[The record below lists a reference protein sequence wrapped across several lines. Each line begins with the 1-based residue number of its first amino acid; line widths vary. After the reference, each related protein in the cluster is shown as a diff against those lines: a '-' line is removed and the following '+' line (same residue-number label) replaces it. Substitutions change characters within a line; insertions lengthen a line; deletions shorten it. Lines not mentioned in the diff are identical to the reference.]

1 MADNT
6 TRPYLIITH
15 PEKDGAYGLYDDNVY
30 LRFKAYGIN
39 ISEVNN
45 CKIELKN
52 IQFYVRE
59 KGTSSWTLV
68 KSGDVYS
75 PPTLT
80 KWDAEIYKDEYSR
93 SYGVYALSGIP
104 NYKFFT
110 EYEYYIQADYV
121 FTYTGTTTEQQNS
134 VNAGLTTLGIV
145 TKIDN
150 STYKY
155 TLKSHVRKCALT
167 PPTTNKK
174 GSLRARVSNN
184 VTEIYPA
191 FTEKISS
198 AQGGNPVIS
207 LKTDSSTIHVPTVS
221 SGNVFAGKTKIQT
234 SSGTKHLAKQSS
246 DVDIK
251 DSGIAWQSYGE
262 QYRKY
267 TQSYQE
273 AVPSSYQNGT
283 YHYTQPSQE
292 YRYNY
297 YGYNTVSN
305 KRYAQGRDSY
315 QYYNTDKS
323 YAGNYNTTLTNS
335 YYVIDSYKLTGY
347 TFTYDGEYSFNYNYV
362 TRTDQH
368 ETKHYKITG
377 YNTIVDS
384 YRTNTNY
391 KYYAYSYVS
400 GSHVSSYFY
409 YNQVAHYS
417 TAYYGYQY
425 VAYYSYTN
433 KEAYYRWNYIRYSY
447 EVGYYYD
454 HTAYQTATNTL
465 GIFPVKSYRYRTA
478 VTQYSYRIYYYN
490 GWPLYVFQNYAI
502 PQLRVYTGYYQVG
515 PVYNPTFYNSSTNY
529 SNVLSYNYNQG
540 YEVYGTAYRYGYKTT
555 DNYIAGYTAD
565 QVTNMEYGYNE
576 AYRYISSYTADRGT
590 NYALDYGTK
599 YDKTMISG
607 YTQVP
612 DRVHY
617 TTNYAYDYST
627 YSYTQT
633 YGTATARAY
642 NGVVSHPTYAV
653 DRTHRVDVYRQD
665 VRQLTG
671 YTYYYYWD
679 NTYFYTQP
687 QYYIQNATAYK
698 YYNNP
703 VPNYSYRY
711 SGYRYNS
718 AYPTR
723 YSQYYRYLNV
733 REF

>member
-68 KSGDVYS
+68 KSGDIYS

-80 KWDAEIYKDEYSR
+80 KWDAEIYKDEYS
-93 SYGVYALSGIP
+93 SYYGVYALSSIP

-174 GSLRARVSNN
+174 GSLRARVSSNT
-184 VTEIYPA
+184 TEIYPA
-191 FTEKISS
+191 FTEKISA

-207 LKTDSSTIHVPTVS
+207 LKTNDGMIHVPTVS
-221 SGNVFAGKTKIQT
+221 TGNVFAGKTKIQT
-234 SSGTKHLAKQSS
+234 PSGTKHLAKQSS

-391 KYYAYSYVS
+391 KYYAYTYVS
-400 GSHVSSYFY
+400 GNHVSGYYY
-409 YNQVAHYS
+409 YNQ
-417 TAYYGYQY
+417 
-425 VAYYSYTN
+425 
-433 KEAYYRWNYIRYSY
+433 EAYYRWNYIRYEY
-447 EVGYYYD
+447 VAGQYYD
-454 HTAYQTATNTL
+454 RTITNYKTETL
-465 GIFPVKSYRYRTA
+465 GTFPVKNYKYQYV
-478 VTQYSYRIYYYN
+478 VTQYSYQIWYYN
-490 GWPLYVFQNYAI
+490 GWPSYIFTHYTI
-502 PQLRVYTGYYQVG
+502 PQLRIYTGYYKVG
-515 PVYNPTFYNSSTNY
+515 PVYNNSFYVSSSTYN
-529 SNVLSYNYNQG
+529 NVLSYNY
-540 YEVYGTAYRYGYKTT
+540 EYRYDTYRDAYAYNYKAT
-555 DNYIAGYTAD
+555 DNYIAG
-565 QVTNMEYGYNE
+565 
-576 AYRYISSYTADRGT
+576 YTADRGT

-617 TTNYAYDYST
+617 TTNYGYDYST

-642 NGVVSHPTYAV
+642 NGTVSHPIYAI
-653 DRTHRVDVYRQD
+653 DQTHRVDVYRQD

-711 SGYRYNS
+711 SGYQYNS